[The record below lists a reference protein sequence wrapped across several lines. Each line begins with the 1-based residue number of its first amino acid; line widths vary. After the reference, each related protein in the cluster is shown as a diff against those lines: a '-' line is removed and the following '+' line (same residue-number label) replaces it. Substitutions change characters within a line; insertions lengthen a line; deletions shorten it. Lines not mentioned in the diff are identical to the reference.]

1 MFKGLGNL
9 ASMMK
14 NASQMGERM
23 KTMGEELKSRRVTGS
38 AAGGLVEVEANG
50 LGEIL
55 RVKIDPGLVERGERA
70 KIEELLPAA
79 FNQAAAKAR
88 ELHLDAMR
96 GQMGGLDLPGMED
109 MLGSLKG

>member
-23 KTMGEELKSRRVTGS
+23 KTMG
-38 AAGGLVEVEANG
+38 
-50 LGEIL
+50 
-55 RVKIDPGLVERGERA
+55 
-70 KIEELLPAA
+70 EELLPAA